1 MWKIKST
8 DRPTSDMTE
17 LSEKV
22 SRLVA
27 ENNRLAEE
35 FTGMQQH
42 FRSLAR
48 SVWRVQEDERKK
60 LAREL
65 HDGVGQNLTALRY
78 MLEKL
83 PEFDDRN
90 SAVTLV
96 GAILEDVREMSRLLR
111 PPVLD
116 DLGLAPALQ
125 WLGRRVRDSSA
136 LEVVIEVDALEDLE
150 LDDDAETLLFRVVQE
165 ALHNAVR
172 HSQADVA
179 RVSAAR
185 AGNRLEIRISDDG
198 DGFDPAALQNNPE
211 RAGTGLA
218 GMNDR
223 VGIFGGDLA
232 LRSQPGKGTT
242 IIAGLPLDSA
252 IHTNG
257 ASG

>member
-1 MWKIKST
+1 MWKTKST
-8 DRPTSDMTE
+8 DKPAPDMNE
-17 LSEKV
+17 LSRKIG
-22 SRLVA
+22 RLTT

-35 FTGMQQH
+35 FSIMQRH

-48 SVWRVQEDERKK
+48 SVWRVQEDERRK

-83 PEFDDRN
+83 PDSDDRN

-125 WLGRRVRDSSA
+125 WLGRRVRESSA
-136 LEVVIEVDALEDLE
+136 LEIVVEVDALEEVE

-172 HSQADVA
+172 HAQAGLV
-179 RVSAAR
+179 RISAAR
-185 AGNRLEIRISDDG
+185 AGNRLEICISDDG
-198 DGFDPAALQNNPE
+198 DGFDLAAVQNHPE

-232 LRSQPGKGTT
+232 LRSQPGRGTT
-242 IIAGLPLDSA
+242 VVAGLPIESA
-252 IHTNG
+252 THSKG
-257 ASG
+257 APR